1 MPTLAHKKNPDF
13 CHRGASKVFIPCI
26 FRNVTPKLKG
36 WRRTID
42 IDLRTQK
49 TVHSWRMRQTP
60 HLKKVKNMFKGVSK
74 PKQRSL

>member
-36 WRRTID
+36 WRQTID

-49 TVHSWRMRQTP
+49 TVHS
-60 HLKKVKNMFKGVSK
+60 
-74 PKQRSL
+74 

>member
-42 IDLRTQK
+42 IDLRTQR
-49 TVHSWRMRQTP
+49 TQCILDEHDN
-60 HLKKVKNMFKGVSK
+60 HLTLK
-74 PKQRSL
+74 R